1 MELTHDFEKYPELRS
16 GEEMDTFYF
25 QSPHKQ
31 ITEDFRAT
39 VVKVHDGDTITLRW
53 NDRDFDF
60 PMRLSIINAPELNE
74 KGGHEAR
81 DYLES
86 KILNEEVDIKIDA
99 GNRVEKWGRLLGQV
113 IFNGIDMGEELMN
126 LGMATTFEQRNE
138 DKLPNLDKDLA
149 VQKWF

>member
-1 MELTHDFEKYPELRS
+1 MEAEHDFVKYPELRP

-39 VVKVHDGDTITLRW
+39 VMKVHDGDTVTLRW
-53 NDRDFDF
+53 NDRNFDF

-74 KGGHEAR
+74 EGGHEAR

-86 KILNEEVDIKIDA
+86 KILFSEVDVKINPD
-99 GNRVEKWGRLLGQV
+99 NRVEKWGRLLGQV
-113 IFNGIDMGEELMN
+113 VFNGIDMGEELMN
-126 LGMATTFEQRNE
+126 LGMAVPFERRNE
-138 DKLPNLDKDLA
+138 DKLPNLDKELA
-149 VQKWF
+149 VSKWL

>member
-1 MELTHDFEKYPELRS
+1 MEAHDFEKYPELRN

-39 VVKVHDGDTITLRW
+39 VMKVHDGDTITLRW
-53 NDRDFDF
+53 NDRNFDF
-60 PMRLSIINAPELNE
+60 PLRLSIINAPELNE
-74 KGGHEAR
+74 EGGHEAR

-86 KILNEEVDIKIDA
+86 KILFNEVDVKINPD
-99 GNRVEKWGRLLGQV
+99 NRVEKWGRLLGQV
-113 IFNGIDMGEELMN
+113 VFNGIDMGEELMN
-126 LGMATTFEQRNE
+126 LGMATPFEMRNQ

-149 VQKWF
+149 VKKWF